1 MVTRLIPANSK
12 EFKSEACQQA
22 YDEEVGRLRGIK
34 CWLDVDNMRTKAG
47 TSATDKESF
56 TRLIDEQ
63 HTIIALLTG
72 SLNTEGSAVSDYFR
86 SVPCLSEC
94 KRAFHNGI
102 PVIFLRE
109 TDPTQ

>member
-1 MVTRLIPANSK
+1 MSCLSRGSQARSV
-12 EFKSEACQQA
+12 KSLLQEA
-22 YDEEVGRLRGIK
+22 VPGIK

-86 SVPCLSEC
+86 SLPCLSEC